1 MTKIPSVPNLIYS
14 FTPRNR
20 ERKQKKCELR
30 GEERRVDLFVERR
43 ARVEVLTDEGRNG
56 NVRDLKK
63 LRDPSS
69 EHVPFGAWITYERPL
84 DRNGWS
90 KGLRFRH
97 WNWTVTTRQLVVVV
111 VVIVGLWLSCCGGVE
126 VESAH
131 KEVSESA
138 E

>member
-1 MTKIPSVPNLIYS
+1 M
-14 FTPRNR
+14 
-20 ERKQKKCELR
+20 
-30 GEERRVDLFVERR
+30 
-43 ARVEVLTDEGRNG
+43 TDEGGNG

-84 DRNGWS
+84 DRIGWN

-97 WNWTVTTRQLVVVV
+97 WWTVTTRQLVVVV
-111 VVIVGLWLSCCGGVE
+111 VVVGVGGGVVVVIVGLWLSCCGAVG